1 MIENMKLKV
10 VISYLLFFPTSSII
24 NALLIQNSGYIKM
37 FDIALYIYYIYICI
51 YIYSLID
58 R

>member
-24 NALLIQNSGYIKM
+24 NALFIQNSGYIKM
-37 FDIALYIYYIYICI
+37 FDIALYIYYICICI
-51 YIYSLID
+51 CIYSLID
-58 R
+58 S